1 MDLSL
6 EQHMIAFSHC
16 KSPLGLK
23 KKLKLSLRNTVA
35 LFFFLSNDNFNK
47 VTLLFE
53 H

>member
-1 MDLSL
+1 MELSL

-23 KKLKLSLRNTVA
+23 KKIKIEPQKHSSSL
-35 LFFFLSNDNFNK
+35 FLSNDNFNK